1 MARIVRRSTADVER
15 FRLFDAKIIDSVISV
30 PVIGPETLDGAL
42 TPVLALIVGAVLLV
56 AGRRLFWL
64 AVGAAGFVLALVVA
78 LRFLD
83 PEPLW
88 LLLVLAL
95 VAGVAGAVL
104 AILLQR
110 LAVALAGF
118 LAGGW
123 AGLAL
128 WIQLGGAEGWPALG
142 AFLVAGLIVAIVA
155 GAVFELA
162 LVVVS
167 ALIGALLVAGG
178 IGADGLFGLAL
189 VAVLTVAGS
198 LVQSSFR
205 RRRRDD

>member
-1 MARIVRRSTADVER
+1 M
-15 FRLFDAKIIDSVISV
+15 IDPDTFHAV
-30 PVIGPETLDGAL
+30 L
-42 TPVLALIVGAVLLV
+42 TPALALVVGGVLLV

-64 AVGAAGFVLALVVA
+64 AVGAAGFVLALLLA

-83 PEPLW
+83 PEPVW
-88 LLLVLAL
+88 LLLGLGL
-95 VAGVAGAVL
+95 LAGVAGAVL
-104 AILLQR
+104 AVLLQR

-128 WIQLGGAEGWPALG
+128 WIHLGGAEGWPALA
-142 AFLVAGLIVAIVA
+142 AFLVAGVVAAILA

-167 ALIGALLVAGG
+167 ALIGAFLIAGG

-198 LVQSSFR
+198 LIQTSFGR
-205 RRRRDD
+205 RRRES

>member
-1 MARIVRRSTADVER
+1 MAPD
-15 FRLFDAKIIDSVISV
+15 
-30 PVIGPETLDGAL
+30 TLDGAL
-42 TPVLALIVGAVLLV
+42 TPALALVVGAVLLV

-64 AVGAAGFVLALVVA
+64 AVGAAGFVVALVVA

-88 LLLVLAL
+88 LLLGLAL
-95 VAGVAGAVL
+95 VAGIAGAVL
-104 AILLQR
+104 AVLLQR

-123 AGLAL
+123 AGLML
-128 WIQLGGAEGWPALG
+128 WIHLGGAEGWPALG
-142 AFLVAGLIVAIVA
+142 AFLAAGVVAAIVA

-167 ALIGALLVAGG
+167 ALIGAFLIAGG

-198 LVQSSFR
+198 LVQTSFLR
-205 RRRRDD
+205 RRRES

>member
-1 MARIVRRSTADVER
+1 
-15 FRLFDAKIIDSVISV
+15 
-30 PVIGPETLDGAL
+30 VIGPGTFDGVM
-42 TPVLALIVGAVLLV
+42 TPLAAMIVGGVLLA

-64 AVGAAGFVLALVVA
+64 AVGAAGFVFALVLAL
-78 LRFLD
+78 RYLD

-88 LLLVLAL
+88 LLLGVAL
-95 VAGVAGAVL
+95 VAGIAGAVL
-104 AILLQR
+104 AMLLQR

-123 AGLAL
+123 LGLAL
-128 WIQLGGAEGWPALG
+128 WIQIGGAEGWPALG
-142 AFLVAGLIVAIVA
+142 AFMVTGLVVAILA

-167 ALIGALLVAGG
+167 SLIGALLIAGG
-178 IGADGLFGLAL
+178 IGAEGLFGLAL

-198 LVQSSFR
+198 LIQTSFGR
-205 RRRRDD
+205 HRRDD

>member
-1 MARIVRRSTADVER
+1 MIA
-15 FRLFDAKIIDSVISV
+15 
-30 PVIGPETLDGAL
+30 PETFDGVL
-42 TPVLALIVGAVLLV
+42 TPLAVLLVGGVLLV

-64 AVGAAGFVLALVVA
+64 AVGAAGFVVALVLAV
-78 LRFLD
+78 RFLD

-88 LLLVLAL
+88 LLLGLAL
-95 VAGVAGAVL
+95 VAGIAGAVL
-104 AILLQR
+104 AVLLQR

-128 WIQLGGAEGWPALG
+128 WIELGGAEGWPALG
-142 AFLVAGLIVAIVA
+142 VALVAGVIAAVLA
-155 GAVFELA
+155 GAVFEVA

-167 ALIGALLVAGG
+167 ALIGALLIAAG
-178 IGADGLFGLAL
+178 IGADGLFGVAL
-189 VAVLTVAGS
+189 VAVLTVGGS
-198 LVQSSFR
+198 VIQTSFR

>member
-1 MARIVRRSTADVER
+1 M
-15 FRLFDAKIIDSVISV
+15 
-30 PVIGPETLDGAL
+30 IGPDTLDGAL
-42 TPVLALIVGAVLLV
+42 TPALALVVGGVLLI

-64 AVGAAGFVLALVVA
+64 AVGAAGFVVALFLA

-88 LLLVLAL
+88 LLLGLAL

-104 AILLQR
+104 AVLLQR

-123 AGLAL
+123 LGLAL

-142 AFLVAGLIVAIVA
+142 AFLVAGVVAAILA

-167 ALIGALLVAGG
+167 ALIGALLIAGG

-198 LVQSSFR
+198 LVQTSFG

>member
-1 MARIVRRSTADVER
+1 MIA
-15 FRLFDAKIIDSVISV
+15 
-30 PVIGPETLDGAL
+30 PESLDGTL
-42 TPVLALIVGAVLLV
+42 TPALALIVGGVLLV

-88 LLLVLAL
+88 LLLGLAL

-128 WIQLGGAEGWPALG
+128 WLQLGGAEGWPALG
-142 AFLVAGLIVAIVA
+142 VFLVAGVVAAILA
-155 GAVFELA
+155 GALFEIA

-167 ALIGALLVAGG
+167 ALIGALLIAAGV
-178 IGADGLFGLAL
+178 GADGLFGLAL
-189 VAVLTVAGS
+189 TAVLTVAGS
-198 LVQSSFR
+198 LVQTSFG